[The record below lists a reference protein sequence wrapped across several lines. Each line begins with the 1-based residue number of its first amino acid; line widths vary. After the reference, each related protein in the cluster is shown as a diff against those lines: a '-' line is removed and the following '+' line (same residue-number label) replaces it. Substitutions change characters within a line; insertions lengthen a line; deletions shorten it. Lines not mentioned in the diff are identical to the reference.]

1 MKVPLR
7 ISLFSV
13 SIGKHFVELMF
24 LWIVIETCWNFTYFC
39 GRHKI
44 ATHYHFRGFY
54 VIPFVNV
61 VVIDVLYFFKNTLK
75 WNKYYLHFFR
85 KRVINWFC
93 QKDKKKKKKKIE
105 NYVAKLLLLYGL
117 EYAWMLF
124 LVCFY
129 EKCKQ
134 GNGKESNWRTGN
146 ITCTSGRKQIN
157 PENCPSY
164 SETVS
169 LYLKRCITRLY
180 HANWEV
186 HLFFWKV

>member
-75 WNKYYLHFFR
+75 WNKYYLYFFR

-93 QKDKKKKKKKIE
+93 QKDKKKEKKDRELCCKVITAIWFR
-105 NYVAKLLLLYGL
+105 VCLDAIFG
-117 EYAWMLF
+117 LF
-124 LVCFY
+124 L
-129 EKCKQ
+129 
-134 GNGKESNWRTGN
+134 
-146 ITCTSGRKQIN
+146 RKM
-157 PENCPSY
+157 
-164 SETVS
+164 
-169 LYLKRCITRLY
+169 
-180 HANWEV
+180 
-186 HLFFWKV
+186 